1 MFHSRHHPAPEWE
14 VHRAEI
20 RRLYI
25 EEDCT
30 LRQVMIIMGQK
41 GFTATTK
48 MYKTKLKQWKL
59 FKNNRA
65 ADVAAI
71 LRSQS
76 QRTAVGKESIAV
88 RNGRRIDTQTY
99 LKRKG
104 VSADDLLQL
113 AAAFSSHPS
122 SADLPG
128 HLRCITPPPPDPMTG
143 VVFGSSAGR
152 LRIKEVVG
160 RWVLT
165 ECDRLGD
172 AMMST
177 GMVIDS
183 GIECEPP
190 EPAGKERPL
199 LVYYKSAANKIASE
213 YYDAIW
219 LLQKSQT
226 TQGWALANVVFSR
239 LHKLLDDCEHLLY
252 PILNLLMI
260 ILVLPPDNTDQIH
273 RTLWNYLCSY
283 ALIRFGPEH
292 AVHHMLQQ
300 LTSLFGEP
308 EEDKDD
314 KDEKYGL
321 LHSIVSDAMS
331 TLRSKVDEDEQP
343 GSQYQTSSRQT
354 YYDLVSLWYAE
365 SLRSYRGR
373 DHNHRHS
380 SRQGSRPQ
388 LHDLDEEDLLAV
400 LEDSASGLHEEEDGQ
415 GGCHHQH
422 DEDADLAG
430 LRAIQSYLL
439 LDLGHQTSWL
449 DPSIYTHSVA
459 LLNWKTH
466 QQATAPDE
474 TEVNCLTAMALYH
487 RAQCGGESSLGLT
500 MDPDATGHSD
510 TRRHHHDLARH
521 FLQEAVWLDW
531 ELSGA
536 SIYNFEGL
544 LLLQEWCVE
553 AEDWVGL
560 EVVRRRSETC
570 LSIMFEEWGV

>member
-199 LVYYKSAANKIASE
+199 LVYYKSAANKIANHTGLGSRE
-213 YYDAIW
+213 RRVLAAAQAARRLRASAI
-219 LLQKSQT
+219 SY
-226 TQGWALANVVFSR
+226 TQ
-239 LHKLLDDCEHLLY
+239 
-252 PILNLLMI
+252 
-260 ILVLPPDNTDQIH
+260 PPDDYP
-273 RTLWNYLCSY
+273 RTP
-283 ALIRFGPEH
+283 AGQHGPDTPH
-292 AVHHMLQQ
+292 AVELPVLQ

-321 LHSIVSDAMS
+321 LHSIVLDAMS